1 MQLEINEKGSRDFY
15 TESVNVM
22 AQFRRL
28 QKKPNA
34 KLLNYFKIY
43 RTYIIV
49 CAVMLLIIGAMWLAW
64 GSDGFM
70 PVAAALLAVA
80 LLFSAVFLVSLN
92 KTRKALLS
100 SAGGSVLTLENDY
113 VQLEKTGSSKVQLN
127 WENVQFVRVYK
138 EALCIHAKDGAGL
151 IICVDR
157 KYEGQILSWLSE
169 NKPELQVIR

>member
-1 MQLEINEKGSRDFY
+1 MQLEINEKGSREFY

-28 QKKPNA
+28 QKKPDA

-43 RTYIIV
+43 RTYIII

-70 PVAAALLAVA
+70 PVAPALLAVA
-80 LLFSAVFLVSLN
+80 LLFSAVFLVSLS
-92 KTRKALLS
+92 KTRKELLS

-157 KYEGQILSWLSE
+157 KYEAQVLDWLRES
-169 NKPELQVIR
+169 KPEVQLIR